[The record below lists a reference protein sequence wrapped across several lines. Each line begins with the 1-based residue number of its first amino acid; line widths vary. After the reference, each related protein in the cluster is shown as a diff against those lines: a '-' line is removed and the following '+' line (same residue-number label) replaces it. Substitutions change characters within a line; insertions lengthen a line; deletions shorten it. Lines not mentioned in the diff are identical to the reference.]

1 MTGPGWAWLRVWP
14 ERPVNIILLT
24 GDGVGRMMM
33 TSRSGR
39 TRAGKDTMTAT
50 TTSTRHLII
59 VEDDGHQIDAG
70 PATAAQLEAS
80 DDAAD
85 RGQDGLI
92 RIDADGDP
100 VAPGAWYQ
108 GQLRTAYV
116 EL

>member
-1 MTGPGWAWLRVWP
+1 
-14 ERPVNIILLT
+14 
-24 GDGVGRMMM
+24 
-33 TSRSGR
+33 
-39 TRAGKDTMTAT
+39 MTAT
-50 TTSTRHLII
+50 TTSTRPLIIVEDDGHQIDAGPATAELDARPRHLII

-92 RIDADGDP
+92 QIDADGDP

>member
-1 MTGPGWAWLRVWP
+1 
-14 ERPVNIILLT
+14 
-24 GDGVGRMMM
+24 
-33 TSRSGR
+33 
-39 TRAGKDTMTAT
+39 MTAT
-50 TTSTRHLII
+50 TTSTRRLIIVEVRRRASSSAAALRVKVTDDGHQIDAGPATAELDARPRHLII

-92 RIDADGDP
+92 QIDADGDP